1 MVKHF
6 DEIKHLL
13 EEGEELLMS
22 VFDGG
27 IYHMLTYNKAYD
39 MLFYFKAEKFGSDQ
53 KYSRT
58 SEEIVTPLSLRE
70 KLSHLLSPRVIEF
83 LEKFLESSIL
93 GNRQYAT

>member
-27 IYHMLTYNKAYD
+27 IYHMLTYNKAYNT
-39 MLFYFKAEKFGSDQ
+39 LFYFKAEKFGDDQ